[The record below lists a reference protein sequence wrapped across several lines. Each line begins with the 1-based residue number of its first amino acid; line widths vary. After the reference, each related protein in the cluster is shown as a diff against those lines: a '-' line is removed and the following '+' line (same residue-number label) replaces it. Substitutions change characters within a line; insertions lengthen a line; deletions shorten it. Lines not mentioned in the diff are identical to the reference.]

1 MEISTTQPTGMP
13 QPHALTPALTT
24 PDLCSWRTSTT
35 TSVWFP
41 LRPTSGATHTPT
53 MDHSPSPL
61 VMPFSVNFSR
71 SPLSNNQATPVS
83 SQCGHHP
90 SPTKLL
96 NPLPKRLSLCLLHLL
111 LLTHS

>member
-1 MEISTTQPTGMP
+1 MGTVTDGVPK
-13 QPHALTPALTT
+13 
-24 PDLCSWRTSTT
+24 TSPP
-35 TSVWFP
+35 TSVP
-41 LRPTSGATHTPT
+41 LPPLVTPGVTNTPT
-53 MDHSPSPL
+53 MDHSPSLL

-96 NPLPKRLSLCLLHLL
+96 NPLPKRLSLCLLNLL
-111 LLTHS
+111 LLTHSILY